1 LPGKPSKAEVDS
13 SATRGLRE
21 RVLAANAA
29 LGARVLSTFGNVSEI
44 DRGAGVVAIKPSG
57 VPYEE
62 LRVDGISVVSLDG
75 ERLSG
80 LSPSSD
86 TPTHLELYRA
96 FETVGG
102 IAHTHSTYAT
112 SWAQARRPIPC
123 LGTTHADYF
132 NGAVPCT
139 RTLTDDECGD
149 EYERMTAVAIIE
161 ALEGLDPLEVPAVLV
176 ASHGPFAWG
185 ASAAAAVEHAAA
197 LEEVAHLA
205 YNTVVLDAAVVAVPS
220 ALLERHFRRKHG
232 DTAYYGQR

>member
-1 LPGKPSKAEVDS
+1 MS
-13 SATRGLRE
+13 TRSLQE

-29 LGARVLSTFGNVSEI
+29 LGARALSTFGNVSEI
-44 DRGAGVVAIKPSG
+44 DREAGVVAIKPSG
-57 VPYEE
+57 VRYEE

-112 SWAQARRPIPC
+112 SWAQARRPIAC

-205 YNTVVLDAAVVAVPS
+205 YNTVVLDAAVDAVPS

>member
-1 LPGKPSKAEVDS
+1 MS
-13 SATRGLRE
+13 TRSLQE

-29 LGARVLSTFGNVSEI
+29 LGARALSTFGNVSEI
-44 DRGAGVVAIKPSG
+44 DRDAGVVAIKPSG

-75 ERLSG
+75 ERLAG
-80 LSPSSD
+80 LVPSSD

-96 FETVGG
+96 FTTIDG

-132 NGAVPCT
+132 NGPVPCT

-149 EYERMTAVAIIE
+149 EYERMTAAAIID

-205 YNTVVLDAAVVAVPS
+205 YNAVVLDAAVDAVPA

-232 DTAYYGQR
+232 ATAYYGQR